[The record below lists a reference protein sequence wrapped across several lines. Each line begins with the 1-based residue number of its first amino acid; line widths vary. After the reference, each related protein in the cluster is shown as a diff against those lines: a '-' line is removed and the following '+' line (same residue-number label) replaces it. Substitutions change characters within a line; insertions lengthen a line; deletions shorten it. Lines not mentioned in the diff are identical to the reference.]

1 MKKNRIVL
9 TKEILALSSTIRI
22 REMGVAN
29 GNLGTVIAGIDSTSI
44 YGGSDLL
51 EDVSMA
57 IGCYDD
63 RIKDTD
69 ENPNGIRFDETLEDK
84 MYDLHNFVM
93 ENIETIENL
102 IHYWSNKGGL
112 SPGTY
117 NTVTL
122 QKVE

>member
-29 GNLGTVIAGIDSTSI
+29 GNFGTVIAGIDSTSV

-57 IGCYDD
+57 IGGYDD
-63 RIKDTD
+63 
-69 ENPNGIRFDETLEDK
+69 
-84 MYDLHNFVM
+84 
-93 ENIETIENL
+93 
-102 IHYWSNKGGL
+102 
-112 SPGTY
+112 
-117 NTVTL
+117 
-122 QKVE
+122 